1 MKMILAL
8 RLFSDLDLYL
18 TGGKMTTFK
27 PMGKPPYTKHS
38 HFYVTRDRW
47 LMYKYRN
54 QDAAALRRQI
64 LYSDEYP
71 EKIVVQFEEE
81 KEEEEEA
88 TYM

>member
-1 MKMILAL
+1 MILAL

-81 KEEEEEA
+81 KEEEEEDA